1 MKMSKN
7 ITTWEKCLMT
17 AVEIRVILRPS
28 QEGAVSRVQEKA
40 GSIAG
45 AGMRKRSEVKMKK
58 VIAGILAAG
67 AIAAGTA
74 MILKII
80 GKKSSGASCSPLGKR
95 FRKHGSIAIIGGAD
109 GPAAIYCTDG
119 KKKVRC
125 KPVKNVHK

>member
-17 AVEIRVILRPS
+17 AAEIRVILRPS
-28 QEGAVSRVQEKA
+28 QEGAVSRVQENA
-40 GSIAG
+40 ERRAG

-58 VIAGILAAG
+58 VIAGILAVG
-67 AIAAGTA
+67 AVAAGSA
-74 MILKII
+74 MIIKII
-80 GKKSSGASCSPLGKR
+80 GKKNSGASCSSLGKR
-95 FRKHGSIAIIGGAD
+95 FCKHGSIAIIGGAD
-109 GPAAIYCTDG
+109 GPTAIYCADG